1 VIDVKQ
7 KNLFICFTG
16 MDGAGKTTLAK
27 SLVDDLQDMS
37 IKSRYV
43 YNRYV
48 PIILRPVMLMGKLLF
63 LHNKDFYGDYSEYS
77 NKKKTASKKH
87 PLLSGLYQHLL
98 LFDYFFQI
106 LFKVKLPLLFGKNI
120 VCDRYI
126 YDTIVTDLSVDF
138 NYTEEDVKTSLSK
151 ILSPFPTPDI
161 TFLIDLP
168 EEIAYQRKDDVPSIE
183 YLRDRR
189 KMYLYMGEEYKMMI
203 LDGTMPL
210 DNLKYVAKEHMGE
223 II

>member
-1 VIDVKQ
+1 MK
-7 KNLFICFTG
+7 KKGMFICFTG

-27 SLVDDLQDMS
+27 FLTKYLREEG
-37 IKSRYV
+37 IKVIYI
-43 YNRYV
+43 YGRYV
-48 PIILRPVMLMGKLLF
+48 PIVLSPFMLMGKLLF

-77 NKKKTASKKH
+77 NTKKTASKKH
-87 PLLSGLYQHLL
+87 PILAGLYQHLL
-98 LFDYFFQI
+98 LFDYFFQV

-120 VCDRYI
+120 ICDRYI

-138 NYTEEDVKTSLSK
+138 NYTEEDVKKSLSK
-151 ILSPFPTPDI
+151 TLSLFPTSDI
-161 TFLIDLP
+161 TFLVDLP

-189 KMYLYMGEEYKMMI
+189 KMYLYMGKEYKMII

-210 DNLKYVAKEHMGE
+210 DKLKYIAKEHMGE